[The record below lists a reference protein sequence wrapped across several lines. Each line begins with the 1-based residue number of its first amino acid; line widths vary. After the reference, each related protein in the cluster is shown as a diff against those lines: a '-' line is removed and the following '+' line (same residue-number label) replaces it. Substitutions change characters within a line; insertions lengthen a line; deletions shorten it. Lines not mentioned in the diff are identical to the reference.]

1 MSTIYVQSIIARQ
14 SPFPIGLDESEREV
28 FSVNFDARAETPT
41 RQWEEVITKILTDAS
56 LVTVDANYFIGS
68 GRDIPSGDG
77 PYITLLSTGGI
88 TPLETHNGDQT
99 DRPSF
104 QILVTARDYRTCRDK
119 INAIWAELH
128 GKRNVNVTVT

>member
-1 MSTIYVQSIIARQ
+1 MPTVYIQSIVARQ
-14 SPFPIGLDESEREV
+14 SPFPIGLDDSEREV
-28 FSVNFDARAETPT
+28 FSVNFDARAGSPT
-41 RQWEEVITKILTDAS
+41 RQWEEVITKLLTDAS
-56 LVTVDANYFIGS
+56 LVTVDTNYFIGS
-68 GRDIPSGDG
+68 GRDLPSGDG
-77 PYITLLSTGGI
+77 PYTTLLMTGGI